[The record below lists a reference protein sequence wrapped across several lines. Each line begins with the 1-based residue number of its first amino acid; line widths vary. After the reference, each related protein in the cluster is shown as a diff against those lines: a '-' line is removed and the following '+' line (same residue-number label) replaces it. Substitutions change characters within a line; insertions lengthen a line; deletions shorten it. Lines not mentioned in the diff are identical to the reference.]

1 MLDIIKEILKSEGI
15 ESAGMLPVDE
25 CEIIN
30 PRIMPDFAVSAVM
43 FTIPYRTFKKPAAD
57 GFSEYARMYDY
68 HKFAA
73 GLYERIIPRIEA
85 AAGIRACGFCD
96 HSPINEK
103 TAAAKC
109 GLGVIGRNSL
119 FIDKTYGS
127 FVFLG
132 SILTSAEC
140 KYAAVP
146 VEYCL
151 NCGRCANICPGH
163 AIGEHGIDP
172 AKCLSAISQSKH
184 QTAEE
189 RELLRR
195 NGVIWGCDI
204 CQLVCP
210 YNEKAPLSKIEYF
223 KTTRRDRIDKDFIDS
238 LSDGEFKKYAF
249 SYRGRKLVLENI
261 QNAAQDNKN
270 SLD

>member
-1 MLDIIKEILKSEGI
+1 MLEKIKEILKAEGL
-15 ESAGMLPVDE
+15 ESAGMLPISE

-30 PRIMPDFAVSAVM
+30 PRLLPDFAKSAVM
-43 FTIPYRTFKKPAAD
+43 FTIPYRTFDTPASD

-68 HKFAA
+68 HKFAR
-73 GLYERIIPRIEA
+73 GLYERIVPAVESATVAKVR
-85 AAGIRACGFCD
+85 GFCD

-103 TAAAKC
+103 LAAAKC

-119 FIDKTYGS
+119 FIDKRYGS

-132 SILTSAEC
+132 SMITDAEC
-140 KYAAVP
+140 EERAKP
-146 VEYCL
+146 VEYCV
-151 NCGRCANICPGH
+151 NCGRCAEKCPGK
-163 AIGEHGIDP
+163 AIGENGIAP

-184 QTAEE
+184 RTEEE
-189 RELLRR
+189 RLLLRG

-210 YNEKAPLSKIEYF
+210 YNDTAERSKIAYF
-223 KTTRRDRIDKDFIDS
+223 KETRRERIDKEFIES
-238 LSDGEFKKYAF
+238 LSKEEFEKYAF

-261 QNAAQDNKN
+261 ENASGKT
-270 SLD
+270 LD